1 MNQSNLNR
9 PLQRNQTKLF
19 VLIIFLLI
27 NMLTGCL
34 PDQAEIKD
42 FYFVQIT
49 DTHYDE
55 PGSRERIEKVIKSV
69 NQLPMDIECVIH
81 TGDITQEK
89 LEVDSTVK
97 SAITLF
103 SQFKV
108 PIHFLPGNH
117 DILQNRYNETKQSYI
132 KNFGSLNTFQN
143 YKGVV
148 FLLIYTEPLAR
159 SFADTSYNPLLE
171 LESGLKQANGKP
183 VIVFHHTPSVEDFYR
198 NKMHTG
204 WKMELRDKWV
214 KILNQHNVKAV
225 ITGHFHR
232 DEHHWL
238 GDIPLYVCAPIS
250 AYWDRQLT
258 YRIYHYKDGKV
269 GYRTQYLQ

>member
-1 MNQSNLNR
+1 
-9 PLQRNQTKLF
+9 
-19 VLIIFLLI
+19 
-27 NMLTGCL
+27 MLTGCL

-69 NQLPMDIECVIH
+69 NQLPMDIECIIH

-103 SQFKV
+103 SQFKM

-117 DILQNRYNETKQSYI
+117 DILRNRYNETKQSYI

-198 NKMHTG
+198 NKMHSG

-214 KILNQHNVKAV
+214 NILNQHNVKAV

-269 GYRTQYLQ
+269 GYRTQYIQ